1 MKSNVFNLKKDLNK
15 DLNKNLDNN
24 LNNSTPVIFTKKL
37 NISNIKKLKYIT
49 NDTGKIKHFT
59 PASQE
64 WYNSVYSYNSRYT
77 KNLPTLDNNLM
88 ALLKEYFS
96 MYIKDYPFNT
106 RFTKKVGRE
115 DSANRIFIG
124 KGDLKHSSDKV
135 IITFYVY
142 NAESISLKNKF
153 LALYKTLYSPKSEIV
168 KYNKNKKIVAYLN
181 KPLMKYILLDDE
193 GNLLRDAFGN
203 ETVIYNRP
211 YTARE
216 FLSTPKNIIYGLE
229 KRNLIELSLDPKN
242 IKEKKSITF
251 YDAYSSIIKSFIN
264 ERSGY
269 LEKLN
274 KYFEYLTNLVEEKIL
289 SNNERFLIFTK
300 IINNFNLYK
309 YPSYGYYKDIADKS
323 YKKNL
328 YGLRY
333 LLKFNSIKFEK
344 PFSAKLIHLI
354 EKLYSKKIELN
365 IVNLRKVHLSSD
377 ILTQAIAL
385 KARLRKRNI
394 YSILESSLSKV
405 NLPNIR
411 RDKDRIYKFN
421 KYDYFFNEIR
431 NMYINNMFNKEIK
444 GDSLN
449 KLLLNYFPFATKLKR
464 TKGLKQGV
472 NIRNHLFRSLNNLEL
487 SGVRLEAKGRI
498 SKRFVASRSIFKVY
512 WKGGLRNVDSS
523 VKGLSAIMLR
533 GNTRS
538 NVEYSLYN
546 SKVRTGAF
554 GIKGWVGSK

>member
-1 MKSNVFNLKKDLNK
+1 MKSNVFNLKKDLK
-15 DLNKNLDNN
+15 INLDNN

-64 WYNSVYSYNSRYT
+64 WYNSIYSYNNSYT

-96 MYIKDYPFNT
+96 MYIKDHPYNT

-124 KGDLKHSSDKV
+124 KGDLKHSSDKI

-142 NAESISLKNKF
+142 NAESISLRNKF
-153 LALYKTLYSPKSEIV
+153 LGLYKSLYSPTNKIV
-168 KYNKNKKIVAYLN
+168 RYNKNKTIITYLN
-181 KPLMKYILLDDE
+181 KPLMKYILLDDK

-203 ETVIYNRP
+203 ETIIYNRP
-211 YTARE
+211 YTVRE
-216 FLSTPKNIIYGLE
+216 FFSAPKDVIYGLE
-229 KRNLIELSLDPKN
+229 KRSLVELMLDPRN
-242 IKEKKSITF
+242 IKEKKSISF
-251 YDAYSSIIKSFIN
+251 YDAYSSIMKSFIN
-264 ERSGY
+264 ERSDY

-274 KYFEYLTNLVEEKIL
+274 KYFEYLTNLVEGKIL
-289 SNNERFLIFTK
+289 SNNERFLIFTN
-300 IINNFNLYK
+300 IIKNLNLYK
-309 YPSYGYYKDIADKS
+309 YPSYDYYKAVADKS
-323 YKKNL
+323 YKKSL

-344 PFSAKLIHLI
+344 SFSAKLIHLI

-365 IVNLRKVHLSSD
+365 IVNLRKAHLSSD

-385 KARLRKRNI
+385 KAKLRKKNI

-405 NLPNIR
+405 DLPNVR
-411 RDKDRIYKFN
+411 KDRLSKFN
-421 KYDYFFNEIR
+421 KYDYFLNEIR

-464 TKGLKQGV
+464 AKGLKPRI
-472 NIRNHLFRSLNNLEL
+472 NIRSHLFRSLNNLNL

-498 SKRFVASRSIFKVY
+498 SKRFIASRSIFKVY

-523 VKGLSAIMLR
+523 LKGLSAIMLR
-533 GNTRS
+533 GNVRS
-538 NVEYSLYN
+538 NVEYSLLN